1 MMKAVGITVMSYNIH
16 HGVGMDDQLNLHRIA
31 DVIRDSDAEIV
42 ALQEVDRFY
51 GDRSKYKDQAAELA
65 ALLGY
70 HYAYG
75 ANLDLGPEEGRVK
88 NRQYGT
94 AILSKHPILRHE
106 NILLSSFEDEPRGVL
121 HAVIDLRDV
130 HVDVYNTH
138 LGLDATSRTVQAQE
152 IMDLVASAAQ
162 GPKLVMGDFNAEP
175 DSAELQLL
183 LHSGLFVN
191 SFQGIEDA
199 CTFPFSNPPEII
211 DYILTSPTVQYSNQ
225 RVIRTDASDHLP
237 IAVDVTFK

>member
-1 MMKAVGITVMSYNIH
+1 MKAVGVTVMSYNIH

-31 DVIRDSDAEIV
+31 DVIRDSGAEIV

-51 GDRSKYKDQAAELA
+51 GDRSEYKDQAAELA

-70 HYAYG
+70 YYAYG

-94 AILSKHPILRHE
+94 AILSKHPILRYE
-106 NILLSSFEDEPRGVL
+106 NKMLSSLEDEPRGVL

-138 LGLDATSRTVQAQE
+138 LGLDTTSRTVQVQK
-152 IMDLVASAAQ
+152 MMRLTASAQ

-175 DSAELQLL
+175 DSPELQLL

-191 SFQGIEDA
+191 SFQGMRDA
-199 CTFPFSNPPEII
+199 YTFPFSRPPEII
-211 DYILTSPTVQYSNQ
+211 DYILTSPTVLHSNQ
-225 RVIRTDASDHLP
+225 RVIRSDASDHQP
-237 IAVDVTFK
+237 IAADLIFK